1 MGAFQFKLPDIGEG
15 TAEAEIVAWHV
26 KVGDKVKEDQPLVD
40 MMTDKAT
47 VELSSPVDGIVVSLS
62 GEIGK
67 KAAVG
72 SVLVTF
78 TTEGGADLP
87 AEKPKAPA
95 PAPVSAPAPAPKK
108 EAAPVAEAQPAKHT
122 APAGGAG
129 DSIKAGHF
137 LPGGA
142 RPAASPAVRRR
153 ADELGVKLQ
162 YVPGTGP
169 QGRITHA
176 DLDGFVA
183 SGGKGAVVARGKTQR
198 TGVTDIPV
206 IGMRRQIAERMQ
218 LAKRQIPHFTY
229 VEEVDM
235 TAVDELRAAM
245 NGAKKKEQP
254 KLTVLPFFML
264 TMAKALEDFPQINAL
279 YDDESGVVHRHAG
292 VHIGMAAQTDKG
304 LMVPVVRH
312 VEARDVW
319 DLAEEIG
326 RLAAAARDGKAK
338 REELMGSTITLTSL
352 GTLGGVVATPV
363 INRPEVGIIC
373 PNKIIDRPVVKN
385 GQVVVRK
392 MMNLSSSFDHRV
404 VDGADA
410 AAFIQRMKLLL
421 EQPALIFMP

>member
-47 VELSSPVDGIVVSLS
+47 VELTSPVDGIVQSIG
-62 GEIGK
+62 GEVGK

-72 SVLVTF
+72 AVLVTF
-78 TTEGGADLP
+78 QTEGGADLP
-87 AEKPKAPA
+87 AAKPKEEKKAAAP
-95 PAPVSAPAPAPKK
+95 APAPAPKPEPVK
-108 EAAPVAEAQPAKHT
+108 PAPVVHAAPAAVAKHT
-122 APAGGAG
+122 AP
-129 DSIKAGHF
+129 
-137 LPGGA
+137 GA

-169 QGRITHA
+169 QGRITHQ
-176 DLDGFVA
+176 DLDTFVA
-183 SGGKGAVVARGKTQR
+183 SGGKGAVVARGKVAR
-198 TGVTDIPV
+198 TGIQDIPV

-218 LAKRQIPHFTY
+218 LAKRHIPHFTY

-245 NGAKKKEQP
+245 NATKKKEQP

-279 YDDESGVVHRHAG
+279 YDDEAGVVHRYEG

-312 VEARDVW
+312 VESLDIWA
-319 DLAEEIG
+319 LAGEIA

-373 PNKIIDRPVVKN
+373 PNKIIERPVVKN
-385 GQVVVRK
+385 GQIVVRK

-410 AAFIQRMKLLL
+410 AAFIQRMKVLL

>member
-47 VELSSPVDGIVVSLS
+47 VELSSPVEGIVQSLG

-72 SVLVTF
+72 SVLVTLA
-78 TTEGGADLP
+78 TEGGADLP
-87 AEKPKAPA
+87 AEKPKAAA
-95 PAPVSAPAPAPKK
+95 PAPVAAPAPAPKK
-108 EAAPVAEAQPAKHT
+108 EAAPAPVKVSAPVVEAQAPKHT
-122 APAGGAG
+122 AP
-129 DSIKAGHF
+129 
-137 LPGGA
+137 GA

-153 ADELGVKLQ
+153 ADELGIKLQ
-162 YVPGTGP
+162 YVAGTGP

-176 DLDGFVA
+176 DLDAFVN

-198 TGVTDIPV
+198 TTVTDIPV

-235 TAVDELRAAM
+235 TAVDELRTVM
-245 NGAKKKEQP
+245 NAGKKKEQP

-279 YDDESGVVHRHAG
+279 YDDEAGVVHRHAG

-312 VEARDVW
+312 VEARDIW

-326 RLAAAARDGKAK
+326 RLATAARDGKAK

-352 GTLGGVVATPV
+352 GTLGGVAATPV

-373 PNKIIDRPVVKN
+373 PNKIIERPVVKN
-385 GQVVVRK
+385 GQIVVRK

-410 AAFIQRMKLLL
+410 AAFIQRMKTLL

>member
-1 MGAFQFKLPDIGEG
+1 MGTVHFKLPDIGEG

-47 VELSSPVDGIVVSLS
+47 VELSSPVDGVVASIG

-78 TTEGGADLP
+78 TTEGGADAP
-87 AEKPKAPA
+87 AEKPKAAPAPAPA
-95 PAPVSAPAPAPKK
+95 PAPVAKKEVAPAPVKVS
-108 EAAPVAEAQPAKHT
+108 APVAESHPAKHT
-122 APAGGAG
+122 AP
-129 DSIKAGHF
+129 
-137 LPGGA
+137 GA

-162 YVPGTGP
+162 YVPGTGE

-176 DLDGFVA
+176 DLDAFVA
-183 SGGKGAVVARGKTQR
+183 GGGKGGVVARGKTQR

-218 LAKRQIPHFTY
+218 LAKRNIPHFTY

-245 NGAKKKEQP
+245 NASKKKEQP

-279 YDDESGVVHRHAG
+279 YDDDAGVVHRHEG
-292 VHIGMAAQTDKG
+292 VHIGMATQTDKG

-312 VEARDVW
+312 VEARDLW
-319 DLAEEIG
+319 DLADEIA

-385 GQVVVRK
+385 GQIVVRK

-410 AAFIQRMKLLL
+410 AAFIQRMKVLL

>member
-47 VELSSPVDGIVVSLS
+47 VELSSPVEGIVQSLG

-72 SVLVTF
+72 SVLVTLA
-78 TTEGGADLP
+78 TEGGADLP
-87 AEKPKAPA
+87 AEKPKAA
-95 PAPVSAPAPAPKK
+95 APVPVAAPAPAPKT
-108 EAAPVAEAQPAKHT
+108 EAAPAPAKVSAPVAEAQAPKHT
-122 APAGGAG
+122 APGT
-129 DSIKAGHF
+129 
-137 LPGGA
+137 

-153 ADELGVKLQ
+153 ADELGIKLQ
-162 YVPGTGP
+162 YVAGTGP
-169 QGRITHA
+169 QGRITHT
-176 DLDGFVA
+176 DLDAFVS

-198 TGVTDIPV
+198 TTVTDIPV

-235 TAVDELRAAM
+235 TAVDELRAVM
-245 NGAKKKEQP
+245 NAGKKKEQP

-279 YDDESGVVHRHAG
+279 YDDEAGVVHRHAG

-312 VEARDVW
+312 VEARDIW

-326 RLAAAARDGKAK
+326 RLATAARDGKAK

-385 GQVVVRK
+385 GQIVVRK

-410 AAFIQRMKLLL
+410 AAFIQRMKTLL

>member
-47 VELSSPVDGIVVSLS
+47 VELSSPVDGIVTSIG

-87 AEKPKAPA
+87 PEKAKPAAAPA
-95 PAPVSAPAPAPKK
+95 PTPAPVAVAKKEAAAEPVKVSAPAVAAANAPR
-108 EAAPVAEAQPAKHT
+108 PT
-122 APAGGAG
+122 AP
-129 DSIKAGHF
+129 
-137 LPGGA
+137 GA

-153 ADELGVKLQ
+153 ADELGIKLQ
-162 YVPGTGP
+162 FVPGTGP
-169 QGRITHA
+169 QGRITHG
-176 DLDGFVA
+176 DLDTFV
-183 SGGKGAVVARGKTQR
+183 SGGGSSVTARGGAGKTAR
-198 TGVTDIPV
+198 NEVTDIPV

-235 TAVDELRAAM
+235 TAVDELRTAM
-245 NGAKKKEQP
+245 NAMKAKDQP
-254 KLTVLPFFML
+254 KLTVLPFFMMC
-264 TMAKALEDFPQINAL
+264 MARALEDFPQINAL
-279 YDDESGVVHRHAG
+279 YDDEAGVVHRHAG

-312 VEARDVW
+312 VEARDIW
-319 DLAEEIG
+319 DLAVEIG
-326 RLAAAARDGKAK
+326 RLATAARDGKAK
-338 REELMGSTITLTSL
+338 REELSGSTITLTSL

-385 GQVVVRK
+385 GQIVVRK

-410 AAFIQRMKLLL
+410 AAFIQRMKILL

>member
-47 VELSSPVDGIVVSLS
+47 VELTSPVDGIVQSIG
-62 GEIGK
+62 GEVGK

-72 SVLVTF
+72 AVLVTF
-78 TTEGGADLP
+78 QTEGGADLP
-87 AEKPKAPA
+87 VAKPKEEKKAVAPA
-95 PAPVSAPAPAPKK
+95 PAPVPKPEPVK
-108 EAAPVAEAQPAKHT
+108 AAPVVHAAPAAAAKHT
-122 APAGGAG
+122 AP
-129 DSIKAGHF
+129 
-137 LPGGA
+137 GA

-162 YVPGTGP
+162 YVPGTGEH
-169 QGRITHA
+169 GRITHQ
-176 DLDGFVA
+176 DLDNFVA
-183 SGGKGAVVARGKTQR
+183 SGGKGAVAARGPKVAR
-198 TGVTDIPV
+198 TGIQDIPV

-218 LAKRQIPHFTY
+218 LAKRHIPHFTY

-245 NGAKKKEQP
+245 NATKKKDQP

-264 TMAKALEDFPQINAL
+264 CMVKALEDFPQINAL
-279 YDDESGVVHRHAG
+279 YDDEAGVVHRYEG

-312 VEARDVW
+312 VEALDIWV
-319 DLAEEIG
+319 LAEEIA

-338 REELMGSTITLTSL
+338 REELTGSTITLTSL

-373 PNKIIDRPVVKN
+373 PNKIIERPVVKH
-385 GQVVVRK
+385 GQIVVRK

-410 AAFIQRMKLLL
+410 AAFIQRMKVLM

>member
-47 VELSSPVDGIVVSLS
+47 VELTSPVDGVVQSMN
-62 GEIGK
+62 GEVGK

-72 SVLVTF
+72 AVLVTF
-78 TTEGGADLP
+78 TTEGGADAP
-87 AEKPKAPA
+87 AEKPKEEKKAAAPAPA
-95 PAPVSAPAPAPKK
+95 PAPVPAPKA
-108 EAAPVAEAQPAKHT
+108 EPVMAAPVVHTAPANAAKHT
-122 APAGGAG
+122 AP
-129 DSIKAGHF
+129 
-137 LPGGA
+137 GA

-169 QGRITHA
+169 EGRITHA
-176 DLDGFVA
+176 DLDTFVA
-183 SGGKGAVVARGKTQR
+183 SGGKGAVAAKGKVAR
-198 TGVTDIPV
+198 TGIQDIPV

-218 LAKRQIPHFTY
+218 LAKRHIPHFTY

-245 NGAKKKEQP
+245 NAMKKKEQP

-264 TMAKALEDFPQINAL
+264 CMTKALEDFPQINAL
-279 YDDESGVVHRHAG
+279 YDDEAGVVHRYEG

-312 VEARDVW
+312 VESLDIWA
-319 DLAEEIG
+319 LADEIG
-326 RLAAAARDGKAK
+326 RLATAARDGKAK

-373 PNKIIDRPVVKN
+373 PNKIIERPVVKN
-385 GQVVVRK
+385 GQIVVRK

-410 AAFIQRMKLLL
+410 AAFIQRMKVLL

>member
-26 KVGDKVKEDQPLVD
+26 KVGDRVKEDQPLVD

-47 VELSSPVDGIVVSLS
+47 VELTSPVDGIVQSRN
-62 GEIGK
+62 GEVGK

-72 SVLVTF
+72 AVLVTF
-78 TTEGGADLP
+78 TTEGGTDVP
-87 AEKPKAPA
+87 AEKPKDEKKAAAPA
-95 PAPVSAPAPAPKK
+95 PAPAPAPKPEPVK
-108 EAAPVAEAQPAKHT
+108 AAPVVSAPAAAPKHT
-122 APAGGAG
+122 AP
-129 DSIKAGHF
+129 
-137 LPGGA
+137 GA

-169 QGRITHA
+169 QGRITHQ
-176 DLDGFVA
+176 DLDSFVA
-183 SGGKGAVVARGKTQR
+183 SGGKGSAVARGKVAR
-198 TGVTDIPV
+198 TGIQDIPV

-218 LAKRQIPHFTY
+218 LAKRHIPHFTY

-245 NGAKKKEQP
+245 NATKKKEQP

-279 YDDESGVVHRHAG
+279 YDDEAGVVHRHEG

-312 VEARDVW
+312 VESLGVW
-319 DLAEEIG
+319 ELADEIA

-373 PNKIIDRPVVKN
+373 PNKIIERPVVKS
-385 GQVVVRK
+385 GQIVVRK

-410 AAFIQRMKLLL
+410 AAFIQRMKVLL

>member
-47 VELSSPVDGIVVSLS
+47 VELSSPVDGIVTSLS

-87 AEKPKAPA
+87 AEKPKAAA
-95 PAPVSAPAPAPKK
+95 PAPVAAPAPAAKK
-108 EAAPVAEAQPAKHT
+108 EAAPAPVKVSAPVADAQPAKHT
-122 APAGGAG
+122 AP
-129 DSIKAGHF
+129 
-137 LPGGA
+137 GA

-176 DLDGFVA
+176 DLDTFVA
-183 SGGKGAVVARGKTQR
+183 GGGKGTVVARGKSAR
-198 TGVTDIPV
+198 TGITDIPV

-245 NGAKKKEQP
+245 NAGKKKEQP

-279 YDDESGVVHRHAG
+279 YDDEAGVVHRHEG

-312 VEARDVW
+312 VEARDIW
-319 DLAEEIG
+319 DLAAEIG
-326 RLAAAARDGKAK
+326 RLATAARDGKAK

-373 PNKIIDRPVVKN
+373 PNKIIDRAVVKN
-385 GQVVVRK
+385 GQIVVRK

-410 AAFIQRMKLLL
+410 AAFIQRMKILL